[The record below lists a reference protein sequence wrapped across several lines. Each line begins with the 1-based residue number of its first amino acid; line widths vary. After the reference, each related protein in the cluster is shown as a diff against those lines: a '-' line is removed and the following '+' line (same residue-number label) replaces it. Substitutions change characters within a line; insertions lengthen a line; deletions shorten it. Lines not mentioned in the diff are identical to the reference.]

1 MYTAPRNEEDR
12 LKIRDEILAT
22 VKWGQTLFSDEG
34 FDAVVKIALDFEYC
48 YTEEVPI
55 LIGDKTTPRGISV
68 SESKWIFYLVTH
80 SSLLDHTELCLDN
93 SRETIYYCSI
103 EDLKSYIR
111 AHFTKLKKAPPN
123 VILTPEQF
131 KEIFKPF

>member
-12 LKIRDEILAT
+12 LKVRDEILAT

-80 SSLLDHTELCLDN
+80 TKLCLDN

-111 AHFTKLKKAPPN
+111 ARFAKLKKAPPN
-123 VILTPEQF
+123 VILTPGQF